1 MMSPAQLPAQGR
13 AMTLQAV
20 SWGLEALVR
29 AATPHYLQPH
39 SQDSRQNRGRD
50 GGGGRVPSLAVALPQ
65 TPLHATSVAWRVEN
79 GKASQGCQL

>member
-13 AMTLQAV
+13 AMTLQAF
-20 SWGLEALVR
+20 SWGLKALVR
-29 AATPHYLQPH
+29 AASPHYLQPH

-50 GGGGRVPSLAVALPQ
+50 GGDSWMPSLAMALPQ
-65 TPLHATSVAWRVEN
+65 TPLHATSGAWRVEN